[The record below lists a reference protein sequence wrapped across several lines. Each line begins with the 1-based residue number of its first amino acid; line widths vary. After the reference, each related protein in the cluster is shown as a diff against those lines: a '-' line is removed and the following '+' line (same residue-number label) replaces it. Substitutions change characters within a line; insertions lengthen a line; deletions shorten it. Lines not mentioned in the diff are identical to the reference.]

1 MAAEVF
7 SRVVATGMARF
18 DWDNRRADGTHFP
31 VDATVRL
38 AKTDDR
44 VLFVVVSRDITERR
58 QAEALRQDALDR
70 FRKLTELVPGVVYQ
84 FRLRPDGSACMPY
97 VSDAFQNMFHLNPD
111 EVRVDAT
118 KALMRA
124 HPDDVESL
132 MASIQ
137 TSARNMTP
145 WQHEYRL
152 KFDDGTV
159 RWVFGNS
166 QPHSEADGSILW
178 HGFITDITER
188 KRTEMALQESEERW
202 KFAIEGAGDG
212 LWDWNI
218 QTGAAFYSPRY
229 KDMLG
234 YADDEIGTTA
244 DEWSKRIHPDD
255 APGVFGALQPYMDG
269 KPGSATV
276 EFRML
281 CKDGSWQW
289 TLGRGMV
296 IKRDAEGKPLR
307 MIGTNTDITERK
319 QAESVLNTSEEKYRA
334 LVETTSTGYLILDK
348 EGKVID
354 ANSEYVRL
362 AGYSELR
369 EILGRSVREWTAEYE
384 IENSAKALIQCA
396 RDGFIKNLMIDY
408 VSGSGRITPIEI
420 NATVIGEGDSVRII
434 SLCRDN
440 TERKQAEDQV
450 RQLAFHDAL
459 TKLPNRRLLDDRL
472 HQAMAVSKRRSC
484 YGAVMFLDLD
494 NFKPL
499 NDLHGHRVGDL
510 LLIEVADRLKGCIRG
525 IDTVARFGGDEFV
538 IIVSELAAD
547 EADSISQATAI
558 AEKIRI
564 ALSEP
569 YQLNVR
575 RDEKSGSTVEHHCTV
590 TIGAALF
597 FNHEGSQDD
606 ILKWADA
613 AMYEA
618 KAAGRNMIRFFDSKK
633 LVERFKG

>member
-1 MAAEVF
+1 
-7 SRVVATGMARF
+7 
-18 DWDNRRADGTHFP
+18 
-31 VDATVRL
+31 
-38 AKTDDR
+38 
-44 VLFVVVSRDITERR
+44 
-58 QAEALRQDALDR
+58 
-70 FRKLTELVPGVVYQ
+70 
-84 FRLRPDGSACMPY
+84 
-97 VSDAFQNMFHLNPD
+97 
-111 EVRVDAT
+111 
-118 KALMRA
+118 
-124 HPDDVESL
+124 
-132 MASIQ
+132 
-137 TSARNMTP
+137 
-145 WQHEYRL
+145 
-152 KFDDGTV
+152 
-159 RWVFGNS
+159 
-166 QPHSEADGSILW
+166 
-178 HGFITDITER
+178 
-188 KRTEMALQESEERW
+188 
-202 KFAIEGAGDG
+202 
-212 LWDWNI
+212 
-218 QTGAAFYSPRY
+218 
-229 KDMLG
+229 MLG

-255 APGVFGALQPYMDG
+255 APGVFVALQPHMDG
-269 KPGSATV
+269 KPGSAAV

-296 IKRDAEGKPLR
+296 IRCDAEGKALR

-319 QAESVLNTSEEKYRA
+319 QAESVLKTSEEKYRA

-362 AGYSELR
+362 TGHSELR
-369 EILGRSVREWTAEYE
+369 EILGRSVLEWTAEYE
-384 IENSAKALIQCA
+384 IEKNAKALTQCG

-408 VSGSGRITPIEI
+408 VGRNGRTTPIEI

-472 HQAMAVSKRRSC
+472 RQAMAVSKRRSC

-499 NDLHGHRVGDL
+499 NDLYGHRVGDL
-510 LLIEVADRLKGCIRG
+510 LLIEVADRLKNCIRE

-558 AEKIRI
+558 AEKIRF

-569 YQLNVR
+569 YRLNVR
-575 RDEKSGSTVEHHCTV
+575 LDEKSGSTVEHHCTV

-618 KAAGRNMIRFFDSKK
+618 KAAGRNLIRFFDSKK